1 MGISRDKNPGIDSTI
16 GHEVEIET
24 LLEEPKMYRV
34 LLLNDDWTAMDFVVG
49 VLMDVFD
56 KSSDEATAIM
66 LEVHNNGKG
75 SCGIYTYDIAELKTQ
90 IVKEKAQSYGYPLRV
105 ITEEIS

>member
-1 MGISRDKNPGIDSTI
+1 MADNLDSDLSFES
-16 GHEVEIET
+16 GLEIF
-24 LLEEPKMYRV
+24 LEEPKMYRV

-75 SCGIYTYDIAELKTQ
+75 VCGIYTYDIAELKTQ
-90 IVKEKAQSYGYPLRV
+90 IVKEKAQNYGYPLRV